1 MPVVINSSSA
11 RSRNNAF
18 ADLLLDR
25 RSDQREDVAWLSE
38 RANAPSARFLLLR
51 SDGRAMVDA
60 TGAVLHGLSR
70 DESALLLGT
79 AAAPSYLGSSTQDWF
94 LLQADDDT
102 QAERLAAELGARFL
116 DLRSAGTAL
125 PAFDAGLFA
134 YARALAF
141 WQQRMRFCSACG
153 APLKLEAAGHRAKC
167 TNPQCGIEHFP
178 RTDPAIIV
186 IVTHGDACL
195 LGRGPKWPERRYS
208 TLAGFVEPGETLEDA
223 VRREVFEEAGVRV
236 AECDY
241 HSSQPWP
248 FPASIMLGFTAT
260 AEDRRIAIGP
270 EIEDA
275 RWFTALQIAAQLRSR
290 ELVLSSPLSVS
301 YRLIEHWL
309 RESAGLELSMLN
321 NDEPFLLKR
330 A

>member
-1 MPVVINSSSA
+1 MPFSSA

-18 ADLLLDR
+18 SDLPLDR
-25 RSDQREDVAWLSE
+25 RGDQRDDAAWLNE
-38 RANAPSARFLLLR
+38 RANSASARYVLLR
-51 SDGRAMVDA
+51 NDGHALVDTA
-60 TGAVLHGLSR
+60 GNLLRGLSR
-70 DESALLLGT
+70 DESAGLLDATL
-79 AAAPSYLGSSTQDWF
+79 APSYLGSDAQDWF
-94 LLQADDDT
+94 LLQPDDVR
-102 QAERLAAELGARFL
+102 AERVAAELGARFL

-134 YARALAF
+134 YARALAH
-141 WQQRMRFCSACG
+141 WQQRTRYCNACG
-153 APLKLEAAGHRAKC
+153 TPLKLEAAGHRAKC
-167 TNPQCGIEHFP
+167 TNPQCAIEHFP

-195 LGRGPKWPERRYS
+195 LGRGPRWPERRYS

-223 VRREVFEEAGVRV
+223 VRREVLEEAGVRV

-248 FPASIMLGFTAT
+248 FPASIMLGFTAV

-270 EIEDA
+270 ELEDA
-275 RWFTALQIAAQLRSR
+275 RWFTAPEIAAQLRSR

-309 RESAGLELSMLN
+309 RESAGLELSELN
-321 NDEPFLLKR
+321 HDEPFLLKR